1 MTKGRFLAMEYKEM
15 LYKILELDCRH
26 LDALYEDYII
36 HTIGI
41 TGLTFLRSN
50 GYLESCGVVNGRSLY
65 TLLPWKD

>member
-1 MTKGRFLAMEYKEM
+1 MEYKEM
-15 LYKILELDCRH
+15 LYKILELDMRP

-41 TGLTFLRSN
+41 TGLTYLRSN
-50 GYLESCGVVNGRSLY
+50 GYLESCGVVNGKSLY